1 MSLSNYFDKV
11 PVAMK
16 NPRVLFCDVNTYLQ
30 GKVFDLYVVNKY
42 TRQLVGHDQKVLEMQ
57 KADIDELNDF
67 LTSFQMTHA
76 WIFAMGA
83 GTVIDVTKY
92 LCFKTNSA
100 FSFIPSA
107 LSTNSFATHR
117 NSFFDK
123 EKKKVSFNS
132 VVADEIIVD
141 FDLIKQAYILNKFG
155 LVEIASTATA
165 QIDCDIA
172 HEHNNEVFDETL
184 RERARH
190 LIEGTQLVM
199 PEDVGKNDTLEKL
212 LYLLLESGAL
222 TREQGN
228 GRMVSG
234 SEHVIS
240 SYIESEQSCPH
251 GMGLLFGIMI
261 ASELQNNAGYSN
273 KHVATIIEL
282 LKKDSDIRAYIE
294 KNFTQT
300 QILSALKRVRPRL
313 DKFTVLDITPT
324 DQLLDVG
331 SRIIRNYFNN
341 V

>member
-1 MSLSNYFDKV
+1 
-11 PVAMK
+11 
-16 NPRVLFCDVNTYLQ
+16 
-30 GKVFDLYVVNKY
+30 LYVVNEY
-42 TRQLVGHDQKVLEMQ
+42 ARQLVSNDQKVLEVQ
-57 KADIDELNDF
+57 KADIGELNDF
-67 LTSFQMTHA
+67 LASFPLTHA
-76 WIFAMGA
+76 RILAIGA
-83 GTVIDVTKY
+83 GTVIDVVKY
-92 LCFKTNSA
+92 LCFKTNST

-123 EKKKVSFNS
+123 EKGKVSFDS

-141 FDLIKQAYILNKFG
+141 FDLIRQAYILNKFG

-165 QIDCDIA
+165 QVDCDIA
-172 HEHNNEVFDETL
+172 HERNNEVFDQAL
-184 RERARH
+184 CKRARH
-190 LIEGTQLVM
+190 LVEDTQLVM
-199 PEDVGKNDTLEKL
+199 VEDVAKNDTLEKL
-212 LYLLLESGAL
+212 LHLLLESGAL

-240 SYIESEQSCPH
+240 SYIESEQPCPH
-251 GMGLLFGIMI
+251 DMGLLFGIMI
-261 ASELQNNAGYSN
+261 VSELQKNTGYSN
-273 KHVATIIEL
+273 KYVAAIVEL

-294 KNFTQT
+294 ENSTQT
-300 QILSALKRVRPRL
+300 QIMSALKRVRPRL
-313 DKFTVLDITPT
+313 DKFTIFDITPT